1 MKLKAPETVFSSAG
15 FCPGCGHGLATRM
28 IGEDSEELGIQE
40 KMLAVVDVACCSF
53 NIDYWRYDTIMAA
66 HGRDIPTAVGVKH
79 IRPANR
85 VFAYLGDGAA
95 YSIGMAETVHAALRN
110 DNICVFVVN
119 NSVFGM
125 TGGQMAPTTLLGQK
139 TTTSPRG
146 RDMARHEG
154 GPIRMAE
161 LMAQLSGVAYSERCA
176 LDSVKH
182 VRAAK
187 KALRK
192 AFEVQLQ
199 GLGFGFVEL
208 LSGCPTNWHMDPVSA
223 NKRIS
228 EAMIPVF
235 PLGVYKDVTAPAESE
250 VQHG

>member
-15 FCPGCGHGLATRM
+15 FCPGCGHGLATRL
-28 IGEDSEELGIQE
+28 IGEVSEELGIQE

-79 IRPANR
+79 IRPANP

-125 TGGQMAPTTLLGQK
+125 TGGQMAPTTLLGMK
-139 TTTSPRG
+139 TATTPYG
-146 RDMARHEG
+146 RDPRLNGYPYKIAEMMAH
-154 GPIRMAE
+154 
-161 LMAQLSGVAYSERCA
+161 
-176 LDSVKH
+176 LDGATYITRQSVH
-182 VRAAK
+182 TAANVRKCK
-187 KALRK
+187 KAIRK
-192 AFEVQLQ
+192 AFENSMA
-199 GLGFGFVEL
+199 GNGFSLVEVVSTCNSGWK
-208 LSGCPTNWHMDPVSA
+208 LSPVASNQWLA
-223 NKRIS
+223 EN
-228 EAMIPVF
+228 MLPF
-235 PLGVYKDVTAPAESE
+235 YPLGDIKDVKKE
-250 VQHG
+250 